1 MHAAVA
7 AIALAPGIAAIK
19 AQAAYPNNAPLPTE
33 TVISWVVSPIII
45 PPLIEI
51 PFSRLHPELPVN
63 HGVSCQLEQ
72 NPNHR

>member
-33 TVISWVVSPIII
+33 TVILWVVSPIITH
-45 PPLIEI
+45 PPAISLAG
-51 PFSRLHPELPVN
+51 FNASKLN
-63 HGVSCQLEQ
+63 FYF
-72 NPNHR
+72 